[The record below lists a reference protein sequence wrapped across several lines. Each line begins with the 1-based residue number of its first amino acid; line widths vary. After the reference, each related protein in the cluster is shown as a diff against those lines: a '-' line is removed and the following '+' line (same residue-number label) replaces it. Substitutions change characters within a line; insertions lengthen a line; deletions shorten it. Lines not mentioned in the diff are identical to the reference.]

1 MTDASDTDT
10 DTAGDADRA
19 DVPGAGRPE
28 LPADLADKIAT
39 AESIVA
45 DALADFERPVV
56 PWTGG
61 KDSTLVLHLVRAAAA
76 DRGLETPPV
85 TFVDHGAHFPE
96 TTAFVRRWAD
106 EWDLEL
112 HVARFEDL
120 AGHDPG
126 TELPVEELSDRVRTE
141 LERVGHEGD
150 TLVVDADSLAGNHLL
165 KTVAFNDLLRAEGFD
180 AALTGVRSD
189 ESDARADESVRSPR
203 GDDHTPEH
211 VRVHP
216 ILDFSEAD
224 VWAALWG
231 VVVPETVPAFP
242 AGTVPS
248 AAADLPA
255 DLTPADLPVSPK
267 YWEGYRSLGT
277 AAGSARSADEPA
289 WLQSLGDGGE
299 RAGRSQEK
307 EDLMSHLRDLGYM

>member
-1 MTDASDTDT
+1 MTDPPDTEPTTVDAPGP
-10 DTAGDADRA
+10 AGPVDADLT
-19 DVPGAGRPE
+19 D
-28 LPADLADKIAT
+28 DLAAALSH

-61 KDSTLVLHLVRAAAA
+61 KDSTLVLHLVRRVAAERDEAVPA
-76 DRGLETPPV
+76 V
-85 TFVDHGAHFPE
+85 AFVDHGAHFDE
-96 TTAFVRRWAD
+96 TRAFVERWAD
-106 EWDLEL
+106 EWGLDLR
-112 HVARFEDL
+112 VARLDEV
-120 AGHDPG
+120 AAHEPG
-126 TELPVEELSDRVRTE
+126 AELPVDDLSERVRTE
-141 LERVGHEGD
+141 LDRVGHEGD

-180 AALTGVRSD
+180 AALTGVRRD
-189 ESDARADESVRSPR
+189 ESDARADETVRSPR

-216 ILDFSEAD
+216 ILDCSEAD

-231 VVVPETVPAFP
+231 VVVPETVPDYP
-242 AGTVPS
+242 AGLVPAS
-248 AAADLPA
+248 ADDLPA
-255 DLTPADLPVSPK
+255 GLAPDDLPISPK

-277 AAGSARSADEPA
+277 EAGSARTADEPA

-299 RAGRSQEK
+299 RAGRAQEK
-307 EDLMSHLRDLGYM
+307 EDLMVHLRDLGYM